1 MTTNHRPTLESKR
14 GKTQGIRDTIS
25 HKRSLPLQ
33 TEVKYRQD
41 ARISKKAGRKAV
53 DELKRELLRSE
64 VEAKSEGAKELAM
77 PRDDE
82 GGEEVEEWD
91 RRNEDEKE
99 NDKKEEKG
107 DGDEKENHKE
117 EEKGNE
123 DDHSENSDASDDDPE
138 SDSETEQLL
147 AELAKIKAEKLKAA
161 EATPIP
167 PTDSQPPKKTWRK
180 TAFRNLST
188 DKKSED
194 FTNDTLKSDFHQ
206 SFLSKY
212 IR

>member
-53 DELKRELLRSE
+53 DELKRELIRSE
-64 VEAKSEGAKELAM
+64 VEAKSEGAKELAIAR
-77 PRDDE
+77 PDE
-82 GGEEVEEWD
+82 GGEEDEGEKEVEEWD
-91 RRNEDEKE
+91 RGNEDEKE

-107 DGDEKENHKE
+107 D
-117 EEKGNE
+117 E
-123 DDHSENSDASDDDPE
+123 DDHSENSDTSDDGSDT
-138 SDSETEQLL
+138 DSETEQLL

-161 EATPIP
+161 EATPIA
-167 PTDSQPPKKTWRK
+167 PTNSQPPKKTWRK